1 MMMVMMMKKIIV
13 VVMVVIIVIMDC
25 LVSREALHT
34 FPSIIISFTQH
45 FFPNH
50 FTHSHTDTHTK
61 CLIKANI
68 LIIDDKALYMNLRNT
83 GQSPGGPTD
92 SFHVPRRIPPPL
104 NDSPPL
110 HLLTWDEQCF
120 LPLSWCESKWL
131 YFVKWLWTGWMKGAI

>member
-1 MMMVMMMKKIIV
+1 MTMMMVAMVMMVMVMMKKIIV
-13 VVMVVIIVIMDC
+13 VVVMVVMMVIKDC

-50 FTHSHTDTHTK
+50 FTHSHTDTHTDPP

-83 GQSPGGPTD
+83 GQSP
-92 SFHVPRRIPPPL
+92 
-104 NDSPPL
+104 
-110 HLLTWDEQCF
+110 
-120 LPLSWCESKWL
+120 
-131 YFVKWLWTGWMKGAI
+131 

>member
-1 MMMVMMMKKIIV
+1 MTVMMVAMVMMVMMMKKIIV
-13 VVMVVIIVIMDC
+13 VEVMVAMMVIMDC

-50 FTHSHTDTHTK
+50 FTHSHTHTHTHTHAQ

-83 GQSPGGPTD
+83 GQSP
-92 SFHVPRRIPPPL
+92 
-104 NDSPPL
+104 
-110 HLLTWDEQCF
+110 
-120 LPLSWCESKWL
+120 
-131 YFVKWLWTGWMKGAI
+131 

>member
-1 MMMVMMMKKIIV
+1 MMMMMVAMVMMVMVMMKKIIV
-13 VVMVVIIVIMDC
+13 VVVMVVMMVIKDC

-50 FTHSHTDTHTK
+50 FTHSHTDTHTDTQ

-83 GQSPGGPTD
+83 GQSP
-92 SFHVPRRIPPPL
+92 
-104 NDSPPL
+104 
-110 HLLTWDEQCF
+110 
-120 LPLSWCESKWL
+120 
-131 YFVKWLWTGWMKGAI
+131 